1 MRPKGG
7 PNAVRLLKTIP
18 SLPCPYPHSRFAVA
32 LAADEFQIAVVA
44 QCGRRSYSLLLKNF
58 LAAAKKTTQRN
69 FCFVLQLLLKVAS
82 INLSL

>member
-1 MRPKGG
+1 
-7 PNAVRLLKTIP
+7 
-18 SLPCPYPHSRFAVA
+18 